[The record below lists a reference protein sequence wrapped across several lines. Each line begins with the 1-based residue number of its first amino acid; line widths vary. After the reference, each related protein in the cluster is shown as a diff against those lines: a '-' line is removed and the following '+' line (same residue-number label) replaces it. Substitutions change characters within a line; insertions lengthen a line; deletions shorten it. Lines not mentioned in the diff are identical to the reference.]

1 MSELPPTH
9 PPTHTHTHTRPPPPP
24 LFVFDPKYVKSRLLP
39 VHVRDLYPGNV
50 IYLETSWLGSLSKVG
65 ENKPPEQDL
74 VREPP
79 SPHTPTL
86 FQTISTAPSCTNGP
100 DRQQRF
106 AAQRQWNV
114 FSGGRVSNKR
124 LWSRTTAKSWVTFR
138 LLSHR
143 IWIISLHCKTK
154 YCCPE
159 GSRNFFLNNVEKV
172 KI

>member
-9 PPTHTHTHTRPPPPP
+9 PPTHTHTHTPTTTTTLCIWSKICKIKTLASTCPGP
-24 LFVFDPKYVKSRLLP
+24 LPRQRHLLGDELIG
-39 VHVRDLYPGNV
+39 VAIKGR
-50 IYLETSWLGSLSKVG
+50 

-124 LWSRTTAKSWVTFR
+124 LWSRTTAKSSVTFR
-138 LLSHR
+138 LLLHR

-159 GSRNFFLNNVEKV
+159 GSRKLFLNNVEKV